1 MRYALVGQRKGDDG
15 GRYLSSQSKQMQTR
29 AWQMYRAGELPHVY
43 RVREDGTP
51 AGKLSEYD
59 STVTQRVIK
68 EILRTK
74 KALGKNPRRNRKRK
88 RGKNPSRYQG
98 RNVYKMTAQRPGGKV
113 LTLVQGNKFAER
125 GKPVH
130 FADHASAWA
139 TAKWLQDQF
148 PTLRRYTILVTSR

>member
-1 MRYALVGQRKGDDG
+1 VAQFFKDYKTAYEYAVREARRLNRDMQLRKGREFNTKG
-15 GRYLSSQSKQMQTR
+15 FYVNPAVGASRRFGRDLE
-29 AWQMYRAGELPHVY
+29 GEFI
-43 RVREDGTP
+43 TP
-51 AGKLSEYD
+51 KDPLIPA
-59 STVTQRVIK
+59 
-68 EILRTK
+68 
-74 KALGKNPRRNRKRK
+74 NPRRRSKRK
-88 RGKNPSRYQG
+88 RGKNPSRYRG